1 MINKKI
7 KAAVDIAQRAQR
19 NYDLNKSVPVD
30 DLETLIYA
38 AANSPS
44 KQNEEHFSLYVY
56 TDQDIIRQ
64 IYSHT
69 KLFSLSL
76 GEEGMFEERDGQFW
90 QDQDRSVTN
99 SQILANILFV
109 YVDDNTQARGGT
121 HMLGQQNLDG
131 PSGKLYTEQKNVS
144 VGVSVGQLIMSAAIM
159 GYRTGVCSAIDEAPI
174 KDLLNDDSRIKL
186 LVGIGYE
193 QVGIDRQLHAE
204 TLNTHVPPGARN
216 GPLETAWKFPSFNK
230 NTKVTL
236 NGKRIIL

>member
-19 NYDLNKSVPVD
+19 NYDLNKNVPVD

-69 KLFSLSL
+69 KFFSLSL
-76 GEEGMFEERDGQFW
+76 GEEGMFEDRDGQFW

-109 YVDDNTQARGGT
+109 YVDNNTEALSGT

-131 PSGKLYTEQKNVS
+131 PIGKLYTEQKNVS

-159 GYRTGVCSAIDEAPI
+159 GYRTGVCSAIGEDPI
-174 KDLLNDDSRIKL
+174 KDLLNVDSRI
-186 LVGIGYE
+186 
-193 QVGIDRQLHAE
+193 
-204 TLNTHVPPGARN
+204 
-216 GPLETAWKFPSFNK
+216 NK
-230 NTKVTL
+230 SE
-236 NGKRIIL
+236 